1 MFTLHFIFNT
11 GKKLV
16 EGLISSILSFFYVS
30 CFLCRSSVVCSR
42 CVSFF
47 NSGKKNLLMYVFNIL
62 YFLPGLSIMTNGIT
76 NGRTVAL
83 LSNLKTVHYLLSG
96 AAAIIGGSW
105 YFGRNNVWK
114 SDLKEAIEENKEDFK
129 ALKVE
134 LKEDFGSLKAEI
146 KEDFKALK
154 VELKEDFGSL
164 KAEVKEDF
172 KALKVELKEDFGS
185 LKVELKEDFGSLKI
199 ELKEDLKYNFKVL
212 KEHLNEDLAKEFM
225 GLAKQL
231 KDQEAK
237 FTEQLQK
244 LELKMK

>member
-1 MFTLHFIFNT
+1 
-11 GKKLV
+11 
-16 EGLISSILSFFYVS
+16 
-30 CFLCRSSVVCSR
+30 
-42 CVSFF
+42 
-47 NSGKKNLLMYVFNIL
+47 MYVFNIL
-62 YFLPGLSIMTNGIT
+62 YFLPGLSIMANGIT
-76 NGRTVAL
+76 NGRAVAL

-129 ALKVE
+129 VFKVE
-134 LKEDFGSLKAEI
+134 LKEDFKT
-146 KEDFKALK
+146 FK
-154 VELKEDFGSL
+154 VELKEDFR
-164 KAEVKEDF
+164 
-172 KALKVELKEDFGS
+172 
-185 LKVELKEDFGSLKI
+185 SLKI